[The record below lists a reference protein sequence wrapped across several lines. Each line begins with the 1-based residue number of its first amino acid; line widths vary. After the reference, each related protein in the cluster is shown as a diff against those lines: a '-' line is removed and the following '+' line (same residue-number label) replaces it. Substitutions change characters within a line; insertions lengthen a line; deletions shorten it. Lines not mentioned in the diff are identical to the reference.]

1 MSKVNYT
8 PDGYNSIT
16 PYLIF
21 NGASE
26 AIDFY
31 KKVFGATEIMRMPGP
46 DGRIGHAEM
55 KFGSSVVMLADESPQ
70 MSHYSPEHY
79 GGSPIGLLFYVE
91 DVDKVVEQALAAGA
105 KLDRPVA
112 DQFYGDRSGGVV
124 DPYGYRWYIA
134 THIKDVSQEEMQA
147 AVSAMSAG

>member
-1 MSKVNYT
+1 MSKLNYI
-8 PDGYNSIT
+8 PDGYSSIT

-31 KKVFGATEIMRMPGP
+31 KKVFGATEITRMPGP

-55 KFGSSVVMLADESPQ
+55 RFGSSVVMLADESPQ
-70 MSHYSPEHY
+70 MNHYGPQHY

-112 DQFYGDRSGGVV
+112 DQFYGDRTGGVV